1 MHSKKKKG
9 FTLIEIL
16 VVVAII
22 AILATAIMV
31 SISESRRKARIN
43 GTITSLRSTLPIIVS
58 CNDDPLKSVGRP
70 ENGERQICPDKSP
83 DSLWPEL
90 LPGYAYAGGDY
101 TENCNF
107 RISTNDRTTDIVCN
121 CVKQTCQ

>member
-1 MHSKKKKG
+1 MRSRKG
-9 FTLIEIL
+9 FTFIEIL

-31 SISESRRKARIN
+31 SIIESRRKARIN

-58 CNDDPLKSVGRP
+58 CNDYPLQKVGRP
-70 ENGERQICPDKSP
+70 ENGDKQICPVKSP

-90 LPGYAYAGGDY
+90 PAGYAYLGEDYDGDCEF
-101 TENCNF
+101 T
-107 RISTNDRTTDIVCN
+107 ISTNGDRATDIVCD